1 MLILLDGHSL
11 TPKIGL
17 NPDTWAPAIQ
27 ERDGSG
33 SFTLGPDEPEVIV
46 GEWILDGYTPQA
58 GMVWRIRSIETD
70 FNTGKRTV
78 QTEHLITSLKDISL
92 FGEVTPE
99 DMGGGSTVSAATA
112 AAYIL
117 SKQSDWMLGT
127 FGYQMSA
134 PFSFNGDSLFD
145 ALETITSAQEAAC
158 WTYSFASYPFTINIV
173 PKSSS
178 VACELREGRNLN
190 TIRKSIDRSQ
200 MFTRIYPIG
209 KDNLHISGDYV
220 SKNEN
225 TYGRKDTVRTDGS
238 IGDATLLRAWASDIL
253 DNHCEPLVTITVAGL
268 ELSAATGEDLDKL
281 VVGTRCQIPL
291 PEYGTT
297 ITERITKVQWR
308 DKVAAPEDV
317 TITLANNQQDV
328 ARIINQISKSAGK
341 AGRAGA
347 KQAEEDHA
355 WIEDTT
361 DHVMLIAEKTFGK
374 DAQTG
379 KVDWSR
385 VSRLEV
391 GQDGIWG
398 EVKVTEG
405 DIVTAVSRIDQN
417 ENAITAEVTA
427 RENADTQT
435 AGKLIVQSDMVGL
448 TVSITDQREVLSFPS
463 YYRFPATGSS
473 SYVYLDVGTGYYY
486 KWENNEYVR
495 TTYSKV
501 INAGGIVTS
510 INEDNTISTRI
521 SSDKVYI
528 GNEKSTTVINGKC
541 TLADVTADYIAAKIA
556 TLSALGVVRVNANS
570 VYIKDTNNLDVNVSG
585 GFHGAYISLSN
596 NTYTLHLLKMDGTYY
611 SPPSGYSLD
620 FSRATT
626 LSGAWSSGKLTVSA
640 SPQGETFE
648 RTLSAG
654 TTSWSG
660 NQATVPI
667 NATWGNSGQ
676 YSESTGKNIYVDA
689 SARYTAGGTAA
700 GVTGSWSG
708 ATYTVTRAADTST
721 KSLSCTVTISPSQA
735 TTLSYGQSVTVYAR
749 GNTID
754 KASVTITAPS
764 APAHRITEFDTTAP
778 PNASYDGNT
787 NNSDGYYISGSN
799 RGATV
804 GSVIYGSWKCDG
816 NSKSGYNYIT
826 GAPTAIYKKGWDN
839 AAGKMGWPP
848 TITGTTVKTSA
859 DITYPTTNGT
869 TTRTL
874 SVSVSNGHAYVSLGG
889 NLVLYK

>member
-1 MLILLDGHSL
+1 MLTLLDGHSL

-398 EVKVTEG
+398 EVKVTED
-405 DIVTAVSRIDQN
+405 DIVTQRTRITQN
-417 ENAITAEVTA
+417 ETAITAEATA
-427 RENADTQT
+427 RVAADIETSGRLDVE
-435 AGKLIVQSDMVGL
+435 AGKVAMV
-448 TVSITDQREVLSFPS
+448 
-463 YYRFPATGSS
+463 
-473 SYVYLDVGTGYYY
+473 VGTKTGGYYI
-486 KWENNEYVR
+486 KAAEIAV
-495 TTYSKV
+495 
-501 INAGGIVTS
+501 S
-510 INEDNTISTRI
+510 INESTGEGEAKI
-521 SSDKVYI
+521 DAQHVYI
-528 GNEKSTTVINGKC
+528 GNDKSTTVIAGKC
-541 TLADVTADYIAAKIA
+541 ELSDVTADYIDAKIS
-556 TLSALGVVRVNANS
+556 TLGTLHGISASFSGNVTAAGAIIGSGIYVGSTAPYTDIS
-570 VYIKDTNNLDVNVSG
+570 DGIKEVQISG
-585 GFHGAYISLSN
+585 PTS
-596 NTYTLHLLKMDGTYY
+596 NTYKLQYKKFSDSSWQDAGT
-611 SPPSGYSLD
+611 

-626 LSGAWSSGKLTVSA
+626 LSGTWSSGKLTVTA
-640 SPQGETFE
+640 SPQGETFA

-660 NQATVPI
+660 NTATVPI
-667 NATWGNSGQ
+667 NATYGSSGQ

-689 SARYTAGGTAA
+689 SSIATSAGYAGRAAVTLLDPTWNAISGSLPSNRTVTVSTTGRTNSSGTTSNLSKSVALYL
-700 GVTGSWSG
+700 TQGSWSSG
-708 ATYTVTRAADTST
+708 SMTVNMRVGSTSGTAYAATTISLTEHTNCKANVYELKINGNRGKVKIYYKDGSNYVAPFSDSYYWYRSSTAAD
-721 KSLSCTVTISPSQA
+721 
-735 TTLSYGQSVTVYAR
+735 
-749 GNTID
+749 
-754 KASVTITAPS
+754 
-764 APAHRITEFDTTAP
+764 
-778 PNASYDGNT
+778 
-787 NNSDGYYISGSN
+787 
-799 RGATV
+799 
-804 GSVIYGSWKCDG
+804 
-816 NSKSGYNYIT
+816 
-826 GAPTAIYKKGWDN
+826 
-839 AAGKMGWPP
+839 
-848 TITGTTVKTSA
+848 
-859 DITYPTTNGT
+859 PTTYYST
-869 TTRTL
+869 
-874 SVSVSNGHAYVSLGG
+874 
-889 NLVLYK
+889 